1 MAKKAEAPEQKTGV
15 AAWNEE
21 HGTASRQGRANS
33 EKRFRIGALIALVVF
48 CIACVVCFLPLKQSI
63 TRGLWLKEGAAVT
76 LKVTKED
83 GSAPSAEDLANA
95 ASTIRTRLSKTG
107 LSEYDV
113 TTEGEDKVVVN
124 LPWNTDAESI
134 ARAVGGAGKIEFARL
149 DEISDADALVKINA
163 GTSNVELR
171 DGSYTAFLDGSS
183 VDSATVINLAS
194 DYNALTFTFNDE
206 GKETFSKVTKELA
219 EDSGRIAMLVDGVV
233 ITAPSV
239 SEQIEDGQVSISGFS
254 DVEANGLKAV
264 VDTGSLPIKTTFEGV
279 AQTDPLIG
287 KQMLWGLVF
296 GAIAI
301 IVVAT
306 IIAFTK
312 FGKLALLVGGTLVVY
327 SLVLLGLM
335 ALGSRSN
342 MFTLTMPGVVGG
354 ACAAALT
361 TVATW
366 LMVADF
372 HKKISDGRNVRGAAM
387 SAPRDGMHRLMM
399 PSAIA
404 VVACLVFLFV
414 PMPAVREFGATFVLG
429 AVSGT
434 VAVFWFGVTA
444 LRLLAS
450 TSIVAKP
457 ASWGV
462 KEQIVNDATVGA
474 KES

>member
-1 MAKKAEAPEQKTGV
+1 MAKKADAPEQKTGV

-21 HGTASRQGRANS
+21 HGSASRQGRASS
-33 EKRFRIGALIALVVF
+33 EKRFRIGALIALAAF

-63 TRGLWLKEGAAVT
+63 TRGLWLKEGAAAT

-83 GSAPSAEDLANA
+83 GGAPSAEELANA
-95 ASTIRTRLSKTG
+95 AATIRTRLSKTG

-113 TTEGEDKVVVN
+113 STEGDDVIVVS

-134 ARAVGGAGKIEFARL
+134 VRTLGGAGKIEFARF

-163 GTSNVELR
+163 GTSNVELK

-183 VDSATVINLAS
+183 LDSATVIDLGSN
-194 DYNALTFTFNDE
+194 YHALTFSFNDE
-206 GKETFSKVTKELA
+206 GKEALSKVTKELA
-219 EDSGRIAMLVDGVV
+219 EDSGRIAMLIDGVV

-254 DVEANGLKAV
+254 GMEANGLKAI
-264 VDTGSLPIKTTFEGV
+264 VDTGTLPVKTTYEGV

-287 KQMLWGLVF
+287 KQMLWGMVF
-296 GAIAI
+296 GSIAI

-306 IIAFTK
+306 VVAFTR
-312 FGKLALLVGGTLVVY
+312 FGKLALLVGGSLVVY
-327 SLVLLGLM
+327 ALVLLGLM

-342 MFTLTMPGVVGG
+342 MFILTMPGVAGG
-354 ACAAALT
+354 VCAAALT
-361 TVATW
+361 GAATW

-387 SAPRDGMHRLMM
+387 SAPRDSMHRLFM
-399 PSAIA
+399 PTAVA
-404 VVACLVFLFV
+404 VVACLVLLFV
-414 PMPAVREFGATFVLG
+414 PMPAMREFGATFVLG

-434 VAVFWFGVTA
+434 VAVFWFAVTT

-450 TSIVAKP
+450 TSIVAHP

-462 KEQIVNDATVGA
+462 AEQTEGDVTAGA